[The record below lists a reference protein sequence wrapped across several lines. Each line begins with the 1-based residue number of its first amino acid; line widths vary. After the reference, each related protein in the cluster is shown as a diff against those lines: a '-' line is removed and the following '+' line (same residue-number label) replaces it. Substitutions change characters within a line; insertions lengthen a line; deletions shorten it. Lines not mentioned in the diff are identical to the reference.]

1 MAIYR
6 DESLFFQVTSI
17 MNNPIL
23 ISTAAY
29 DGYDLATA
37 FNEIAAA
44 GVDLVEIAFIE
55 GYTYPF
61 SEDDFN
67 ASNADRI
74 LGLMADCNLRCR
86 SFSAHMDLS
95 RETAVGIFTRRMEFA
110 KMIGAQYI
118 ISNAGPMKLK
128 KQFMKNI
135 EAMGRTAASMGIVI
149 VLENP
154 GDGKSSIIDSAE
166 PAAAVIEEIAS
177 DSVRLNYDFGNLLSH
192 CFEKLRPETDYRHAL
207 AQTAHFHIKDVVSNQ
222 QGWHFTEIG
231 KGEINYRKVLQEV
244 SADPRPI
251 PLSLEIPLRVRRAP
265 DAAPLRAAS
274 PVDLKEISRV
284 ISGSLKF
291 VKEMLSNR

>member
-1 MAIYR
+1 
-6 DESLFFQVTSI
+6 
-17 MNNPIL
+17 
-23 ISTAAY
+23 
-29 DGYDLATA
+29 
-37 FNEIAAA
+37 
-44 GVDLVEIAFIE
+44 
-55 GYTYPF
+55 
-61 SEDDFN
+61 
-67 ASNADRI
+67 
-74 LGLMADCNLRCR
+74 
-86 SFSAHMDLS
+86 
-95 RETAVGIFTRRMEFA
+95 
-110 KMIGAQYI
+110 
-118 ISNAGPMKLK
+118 
-128 KQFMKNI
+128 
-135 EAMGRTAASMGIVI
+135 MGRTAASMGIVI

-251 PLSLEIPLRVRRAP
+251 PLSLEIPLQVRQAP
-265 DAAPLRAAS
+265 DAAPLQAAS